1 MYTISTNL
9 SAKNIIKNIIY
20 KLNEQQ
26 SFEVETETDT
36 GAQRVVEPWMRY
48 LPPPEGGSV

>member
-26 SFEVETETDT
+26 YFQIETETETETDDHHIF
-36 GAQRVVEPWMRY
+36 EP
-48 LPPPEGGSV
+48 